1 MARTAKQK
9 KFHFSAILQMT
20 ILIGI
25 HNVKLTSDSAVTVTN
40 TLDNFVQMSNMT
52 LGANITI
59 KTPYAF
65 LYGSNVEIAGR
76 LILPSRHYERYDKAI
91 CVTGY
96 LGNNGEASIIRYN
109 DNGSAAKSAIG
120 TACRLVR
127 LKQTVTVQCMQ
138 LLQLLFR
145 YCFGKDTMITGGQID
160 MTNTTDRDVS
170 GYENSTATIDLDNT
184 IWKSTGLLNTSGVT
198 TIKLDNYSTLSI
210 ATTST
215 LAVNT
220 LVSVTGNSLFATKTT
235 LTNAGE
241 ISLASSSLTAKAV
254 TNTGTINLDSSVLT
268 ATSLANTSGTVN
280 VAGSGTLDAAASGGK
295 INFGTADASVNT
307 TFDVTKLG
315 AVSLAVQNGEVTFTG
330 AMASGVRIQP
340 LDIGRTDLNYA
351 SGTLNIG
358 SSSDK
363 TVSVNAHQVYIGENT
378 SVNEH
383 TLNV

>member
-1 MARTAKQK
+1 MDGKNSTTKEISLLSDITDDN
-9 KFHFSAILQMT
+9 FD
-20 ILIGI
+20 GI

-76 LILPSRHYERYDKAI
+76 LDIAKQAYERYDKAI

-109 DNGSAAKSAIG
+109 DNGVGGYEVIG
-120 TACRLVR
+120 TAAVGAAEADR
-127 LKQTVTVQCMQ
+127 TVQ
-138 LLQLLFR
+138 LYANYYSF
-145 YCFGKDTMITGGQID
+145 YSGTVSGKDTMITGGQID

-280 VAGSGTLDAAASGGK
+280 VAGKGKLNAEVTGGK
-295 INFGTADASVNT
+295 INFGT
-307 TFDVTKLG
+307 
-315 AVSLAVQNGEVTFTG
+315 
-330 AMASGVRIQP
+330 
-340 LDIGRTDLNYA
+340 
-351 SGTLNIG
+351 
-358 SSSDK
+358 
-363 TVSVNAHQVYIGENT
+363 
-378 SVNEH
+378 
-383 TLNV
+383 